1 MKKTGGQNR
10 RRNYFIKKGFQASFI
25 VKFCLLLIL
34 ACLIMSFVSFLFM
47 GDTSTTSFEGLRF
60 TVKSTSDFMLPILLS
75 SGITSVV
82 LVSIAT
88 IVIVLF
94 ISHRIAGPL
103 YRLEKSL
110 EQLGGGDLTVDVHL
124 RQADEIKALADTLNR
139 TMKNLKEPIAESKR
153 KAEELEAE
161 VSSLKETLRKKGLSD
176 NDIEKAVGPAENKV
190 RQIKHNLSFFK
201 ICSILAFAVILAG
214 ASANAVAPAI
224 AHASITAEGT
234 FTDGS
239 DWTTVDSIFCTIFLK
254 HDVDIRRVN
263 SRIDTYRIDFG
274 LTEKPSRAS
283 NDIEGEIAYKF
294 DLIFFKVQ
302 EILDMRPKGLHLNV
316 RIYKGQD
323 DLDRVYMEIFDQDN
337 KFIAYYIFKL
347 NSLFMSEEKISAN
360 VMAHEIAHC
369 IVDHYFSVIPP
380 TKVAE
385 MIAQYADAHLRD

>member
-1 MKKTGGQNR
+1 MKTTGGQNR

-34 ACLIMSFVSFLFM
+34 ACLIMSFVSYLFM
-47 GDTSTTSFEGLRF
+47 GNTTTTSFENLRF
-60 TVKSTSDFMLPILLS
+60 TVKSTSDFMLPILIS
-75 SGITSVV
+75 SGITAVV
-82 LVSIAT
+82 LVSVAT

-110 EQLGGGDLTVDVHL
+110 EELGGGDLTVDVHL

-139 TMKNLKEPIAESKR
+139 TMKNLKGPIAASKA

-161 VSSLKETLRKKGLSD
+161 VASLKDMLRKKGLSD
-176 NDIEKAVGPAENKV
+176 NDIDKAVGPAENKV
-190 RQIKHNLSFFK
+190 RQIKRSLSFFK
-201 ICSILAFAVILAG
+201 ICSILAFAVMLAC
-214 ASANAVAPAI
+214 AAAHAT
-224 AHASITAEGT
+224 AHASITAEGA
-234 FTDGS
+234 FSDGS
-239 DWTTVDSIFCTIFLK
+239 DWTTVDSIFCTIFFK
-254 HDVDIRRVN
+254 HDVDIRKVN
-263 SRIDTYRIDFG
+263 SRIDTYRIDYG

-283 NDIEGEIAYKF
+283 NDTEGEIAYKF

-302 EILDMRPKGLHLNV
+302 EILDMRPNGLHLNV

>member
-1 MKKTGGQNR
+1 MKTTGGQNR

-34 ACLIMSFVSFLFM
+34 ACLIMSLVSFLFT
-47 GDTSTTSFEGLRF
+47 GNTTTTSFEGLRF
-60 TVKSTSDFMLPILLS
+60 TVKSTSDFILPILLS
-75 SGITSVV
+75 SGITAVA

-110 EQLGGGDLTVDVHL
+110 EELGAGDLTVDVHL
-124 RQADEIKALADTLNR
+124 RQADEIKALADILNR
-139 TMKNLKEPIAESKR
+139 TMKNLKEPISASKA

-161 VSSLKETLRKKGLSD
+161 VASLKDALRKKGLSD

-190 RQIKHNLSFFK
+190 RQIKHILSFFK
-201 ICSILAFAVILAG
+201 ICSILAF
-214 ASANAVAPAI
+214 VAMLST

-234 FTDGS
+234 FSDGS

-254 HDVDIRRVN
+254 HDVDIRKVN

-302 EILDMRPKGLHLNV
+302 EILDMRPSGLHLNV

-323 DLDRVYMEIFDQDN
+323 DLDRVYMEIFDQNN
-337 KFIAYYIFKL
+337 KFIAYYIFKI
-347 NSLFMSEEKISAN
+347 NSLFVSEEKISAN

>member
-34 ACLIMSFVSFLFM
+34 ACLIMSFVSYLFV
-47 GDTSTTSFEGLRF
+47 GNTSTTSFENLRF
-60 TVKSTSDFMLPILLS
+60 TVKNTSDFMLPILIS
-75 SGITSVV
+75 SGITAVV

-110 EQLGGGDLTVDVHL
+110 EELGGGNLAVNVHL

-139 TMKNLKEPIAESKR
+139 TMKSLKEPIAASKA

-161 VSSLKETLRKKGLSD
+161 VASLKETLRKKGLSD
-176 NDIEKAVGPAENKV
+176 SDIEKAVGPAENKV

-201 ICSILAFAVILAG
+201 ICSILAFAVMLAC
-214 ASANAVAPAI
+214 AS

-254 HDVDIRRVN
+254 HNVDIRKVN
-263 SRIDTYRIDFG
+263 SRIDTYRIDYG
-274 LTEKPSRAS
+274 LTEKPSRAT

-302 EILDMRPKGLHLNV
+302 EILDMRPNSLHLNV

-323 DLDRVYMEIFDQDN
+323 DLDRVYVEIFGQDN

-347 NSLFMSEEKISAN
+347 NSLFASEEKISAN

-369 IVDHYFSVIPP
+369 IVDHYFTVIPP